1 MHDSEPG
8 HRTGLDPLAG
18 GKVKWTGYW
27 LTVMFSVAINSCPG
41 ATSGLLQLEP
51 QMQALA
57 SGNAR
62 SWVSEPPGC
71 VSPGT
76 RASSGS
82 GYRGA
87 VMSQEQTWDA
97 FSRRY

>member
-18 GKVKWTGYW
+18 GKVKWTRYW

-57 SGNAR
+57 SGMLG
-62 SWVSEPPGC
+62 VGC
-71 VSPGT
+71 QSHQAACHLELEHLQDPDTEGL
-76 RASSGS
+76 
-82 GYRGA
+82 
-87 VMSQEQTWDA
+87 
-97 FSRRY
+97 